1 MRLPGARRDFVEQ
14 LQKVGQEAM
23 RKDVRDSDKPAKTLI
38 PTSPKR
44 SQHMIL
50 QVLANVSQIA
60 GWRHSSTGKIARWRK
75 VWSALSYTTMPVSSV
90 TFESQLEVSKAGQ
103 VLTKAAVI
111 FTTLHLHNVARD
123 RRVRRSGETYQLLS
137 SRLLALCITRSKH
150 KTTSSKTSH
159 SSNKVTCSRRIFC
172 QRLPAKCL

>member
-75 VWSALSYTTMPVSSV
+75 VWSALSYTAMPVSSV

-103 VLTKAAVI
+103 VLTKASSQRCT
-111 FTTLHLHNVARD
+111 FTTLHVTAGCAGVEKRT
-123 RRVRRSGETYQLLS
+123 SCYQ
-137 SRLLALCITRSKH
+137 AG
-150 KTTSSKTSH
+150 
-159 SSNKVTCSRRIFC
+159 F
-172 QRLPAKCL
+172 